1 MKKKV
6 MSRLVPVDYFDWG
19 FFDRQKSLFPK
30 FQSNFNESF
39 EDFDKELEKIRKEMF
54 QLTPMDFDFGAG
66 FGKDPFSTDFFG
78 KDPFAGLGS
87 SMGGG
92 SNMLKVEKPFVEDI
106 SGNKKLNLKFDCSQF
121 KPEEITVKTVDR
133 NLTVHAKH
141 VEESPGKK
149 IHREFTKSYV
159 LPDKIDPM
167 KVTSSLSGDGVL
179 CIEAPAPQSVETRS
193 ERIIPIEK
201 LAIK

>member
-1 MKKKV
+1 
-6 MSRLVPVDYFDWG
+6 
-19 FFDRQKSLFPK
+19 
-30 FQSNFNESF
+30 
-39 EDFDKELEKIRKEMF
+39 MF
-54 QLTPMDFDFGAG
+54 QLTPMDFGADFGSDP
-66 FGKDPFSTDFFG
+66 FGKDPFGKDPFDKDFFG
-78 KDPFAGLGS
+78 KDPFAGFGS
-87 SMGGG
+87 S
-92 SNMLKVEKPFVEDI
+92 MLKVEKPFIEDF
-106 SGNKKLNLKFDCSQF
+106 SGNKKLNLKFDCTQF

-149 IHREFTKSYV
+149 VHREFTKSYL

-179 CIEAPAPQSVETRS
+179 CIEAPAPQSVETRK

>member
-1 MKKKV
+1 

-30 FQSNFNESF
+30 FKGIFNESF
-39 EDFDKELEKIRKEMF
+39 EDFDKELEQIRKEMF
-54 QLTPMDFDFGAG
+54 QLTPLDFGAG
-66 FGKDPFSTDFFG
+66 FDKDPFGKDFFG
-78 KDPFAGLGS
+78 KDPFAGFGS
-87 SMGGG
+87 S
-92 SNMLKVEKPFVEDI
+92 MLKVEKPFIEDI

-133 NLTVHAKH
+133 NLTVQAKH

-149 IHREFTKSYV
+149 IHREFTKSYT
-159 LPDKIDPM
+159 LPENIDPM
-167 KVTSSLSGDGVL
+167 KVTSTLSGDGVL
-179 CIEAPAPQSVETRS
+179 CIEAPAPKSVEVRN

>member
-1 MKKKV
+1 
-6 MSRLVPVDYFDWG
+6 MSRVVPVDYFDWG

-30 FQSNFNESF
+30 FQSTFNESF
-39 EDFDKELEKIRKEMF
+39 EDFDRELEKIRKEMF
-54 QLTPMDFDFGAG
+54 QLTPMDFGADFGSDP
-66 FGKDPFSTDFFG
+66 FGKDPFGKDPFDKDFFG
-78 KDPFAGLGS
+78 KDPFAGFGS
-87 SMGGG
+87 S
-92 SNMLKVEKPFVEDI
+92 MLKVEKPFIEDF
-106 SGNKKLNLKFDCSQF
+106 SGNKKLNLKFDCTQF

-149 IHREFTKSYV
+149 VHREFTKSYL

-179 CIEAPAPQSVETRS
+179 CIEAPAPQSVKTRK

>member
-1 MKKKV
+1 
-6 MSRLVPVDYFDWG
+6 MSRVVPVDYFDWG

-30 FQSNFNESF
+30 FQSTFNESF
-39 EDFDKELEKIRKEMF
+39 EDFDRELEKIRKEMF
-54 QLTPMDFDFGAG
+54 QLTPMDFGADFGSDP
-66 FGKDPFSTDFFG
+66 FGKDPFGKDPFDKDFFG
-78 KDPFAGLGS
+78 KDSFAGFGS
-87 SMGGG
+87 S
-92 SNMLKVEKPFVEDI
+92 MLKVEKPFIEDF
-106 SGNKKLNLKFDCSQF
+106 SGNKKLNLKLDCTQF
-121 KPEEITVKTVDR
+121 KPEEITVKTVDQ

-149 IHREFTKSYV
+149 VHREFTKSYL

-179 CIEAPAPQSVETRS
+179 CIEAPAPQSVETRK

>member
-1 MKKKV
+1 
-6 MSRLVPVDYFDWG
+6 MSRIVPVDYFDWG

-30 FQSNFNESF
+30 FQSTFNESF
-39 EDFDKELEKIRKEMF
+39 EDFDRELEKIRKEMF
-54 QLTPMDFDFGAG
+54 QLTPMDFGADFGSDP
-66 FGKDPFSTDFFG
+66 FGKDPFDKDFFG
-78 KDPFAGLGS
+78 KDPFAGFGS
-87 SMGGG
+87 S
-92 SNMLKVEKPFVEDI
+92 MLKVEKPFIEDF
-106 SGNKKLNLKFDCSQF
+106 SGNKKLNLKFDCTQF

-149 IHREFTKSYV
+149 VHREFTKSYL

-179 CIEAPAPQSVETRS
+179 CIEAPAPQSVETRK